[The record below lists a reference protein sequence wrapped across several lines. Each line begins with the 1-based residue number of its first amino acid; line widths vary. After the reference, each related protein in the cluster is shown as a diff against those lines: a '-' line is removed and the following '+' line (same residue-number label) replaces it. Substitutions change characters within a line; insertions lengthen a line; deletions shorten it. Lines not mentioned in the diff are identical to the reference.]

1 MRLCFIVLGFVFCSS
16 FVFSADDGCNF
27 IVDNSESITTALDT
41 ASSLSASLGG
51 TVGTVVASVLSLI
64 SIGLAAFAKNQRGK
78 FISEEEKRKLVQKAL
93 RATVEGIEAY
103 KESKKSDGSESD
115 FQDVERV
122 NSILSTYQDN
132 HGTDVRDEV
141 RTVIAEVEKSS
152 SLK

>member
-1 MRLCFIVLGFVFCSS
+1 MRFCCIVLGFVLCSA
-16 FVFSADDGCNF
+16 FAFSADEGSNF

-51 TVGTVVASVLSLI
+51 SVGAVVASVLSLI

-78 FISEEEKRKLVQKAL
+78 FLSEEEKRKLVQKAL
-93 RATVEGIEAY
+93 KATVEGIEAY
-103 KESKKSDGSESD
+103 KESKKSEGSESD

-132 HGTDVRDEV
+132 HGADVRDEV
-141 RTVIAEVEKSS
+141 RTIIAEVGKSS
-152 SLK
+152 SSK

>member
-1 MRLCFIVLGFVFCSS
+1 MRFFCIVLGFVLCSS
-16 FVFSADDGCNF
+16 FAFSADEGSNF

-51 TVGTVVASVLSLI
+51 GVGAVVASVLSLI

-78 FISEEEKRKLVQKAL
+78 FLSEEEKRKLVQKAL
-93 RATVEGIEAY
+93 KATVEGIEAY
-103 KESKKSDGSESD
+103 KESKKSEGSESD

-132 HGTDVRDEV
+132 HGADVRDEV
-141 RTVIAEVEKSS
+141 RTIIAEVGKSS
-152 SLK
+152 SSK